1 MSTASRRA
9 SALHGRTDAG
19 GMDVETAAT
28 AGGGGRTAGGS
39 STPRRFIRTRIMFR
53 KPITMSR
60 AAIPAT
66 TGTTVATRN
75 VIIHMSAP
83 AAAIGSR
90 YRLSRAADMA
100 AAITVLRV
108 VTSMV
113 QVVAA
118 MGLRAAAS
126 MVQAVAA
133 MVLRGAAWG
142 PAIRAVTARTNK
154 VRLTIRVHRTDMVPT
169 TRDRPTTGRLL
180 DLRNVHNAAEQ
191 SAALSFQAGVAMSV
205 PRG

>member
-66 TGTTVATRN
+66 TGTTVATRK
-75 VIIHMSAP
+75 VIIRMSAP
-83 AAAIGSR
+83 AAATGNR
-90 YRLSRAADMA
+90 YRLSRVADTA

-108 VTSMV
+108 ATSMV
-113 QVVAA
+113 QAIAAMVLRVAA
-118 MGLRAAAS
+118 S
-126 MVQAVAA
+126 TVQAVAA
-133 MVLRGAAWG
+133 MVLRAAAWA
-142 PAIRAVTARTNK
+142 PVIR
-154 VRLTIRVHRTDMVPT
+154 
-169 TRDRPTTGRLL
+169 
-180 DLRNVHNAAEQ
+180 
-191 SAALSFQAGVAMSV
+191 
-205 PRG
+205 